1 MNNMKTRIP
10 FFVALALFSN
20 LKSQV
25 GINTNTPSHT
35 LDVNGLVRVRAL
47 ANAERKIVAADTQGV
62 LTLISPE
69 EIFSPKALLNTSTSA
84 TEQRLTIY
92 EGKCFQPTD
101 NASSCTVNVNHY
113 SSCAGF
119 TKAIDTQVVVGQT
132 INTGNGQF
140 LGVWT
145 ARYIDNKGYVGGS
158 TAAEQVA
165 PDYPRISY
173 PVANSANYLGSGS
186 FSGQCNADLVTTIN
200 QTTGD
205 VKIESAKRSM
215 FAHLVYLISVSR
227 SKSN

>member
-1 MNNMKTRIP
+1 MKTRII
-10 FFVALALFSN
+10 FFVALSFCSS

-25 GINTNTPSHT
+25 GINTTTPSHT

-47 ANAERKIVAADTQGV
+47 ANAERKIVSADQNGV
-62 LTLISPE
+62 LTLVSPE

-84 TEQRLTIY
+84 AEQRLTIY

-101 NASSCTVNVNHY
+101 NASSCTVSVNHY

-119 TKAIDTQVVVGQT
+119 TRAIDTQIVIGQT

-140 LGVWT
+140 LGTWA
-145 ARYIDNKGYVGGS
+145 ARFIDNKGYVGGA
-158 TAAEQVA
+158 TAAEQIA

-173 PVANSANYLGSGS
+173 PTTNSANYLGSGS
-186 FSGQCNADLVTTIN
+186 FSGQCNTDLVATIN

-205 VKIESAKRSM
+205 VKIESVKRSM
-215 FAHLVYLISVSR
+215 FAHLVYLLSISR
-227 SKSN
+227 SRSN

>member
-1 MNNMKTRIP
+1 MKTRIT
-10 FFVALALFSN
+10 FFVAVAFFSS

-25 GINTNTPSHT
+25 GINTTTPSHT

-47 ANAERKIVAADTQGV
+47 ANAERKIVAADQQGV

-92 EGKCFQPTD
+92 EGQCFQPTD
-101 NASSCTVNVNHY
+101 NASSCTVKVNHY

-119 TKAIDTQVVVGQT
+119 TRAIDTQVVVGQT

-140 LGVWT
+140 LGTW
-145 ARYIDNKGYVGGS
+145 ASRFIDNKGYVGGA

-173 PVANSANYLGSGS
+173 PTANSANYLGSGS
-186 FSGQCNADLVTTIN
+186 FSGQCNADIVTTIN

-205 VKIESAKRSM
+205 IKIESVKRSM
-215 FAHLVYLISVSR
+215 FAHLVYLLSISR
-227 SKSN
+227 SRSN

>member
-1 MNNMKTRIP
+1 MKTELI
-10 FFVALALFSN
+10 FFVAIAFSGG

-25 GINTNTPSHT
+25 GINIESPTHT
-35 LDVNGLVRVRAL
+35 LDVNGLVRVRGL
-47 ANAERKIVAADTQGV
+47 ANAERKIVAADPQGV
-62 LTLISPE
+62 LTLVSPE
-69 EIFSPKALLNTSTSA
+69 EIFSPKALLNTSMSPA
-84 TEQRLTIY
+84 EQRLTVY

-101 NASSCTVNVNHY
+101 NASSCTVSVNHY

-119 TKAIDTQVVVGQT
+119 TKAIDTQIVVGQT

-140 LGVWT
+140 LGTWA
-145 ARYIDNKGYVGGS
+145 ARFIDNKGYVGGL

-173 PVANSANYLGSGS
+173 PVANAANYLGSGS

-205 VKIESAKRSM
+205 IKVESVKRSM
-215 FAHLVYLISVSR
+215 FAHLVYLLSISR
-227 SKSN
+227 SRSN

>member
-1 MNNMKTRIP
+1 MKTRII
-10 FFVALALFSN
+10 FFVAFAFFSS

-25 GINTNTPSHT
+25 GINTDTPSHT

-47 ANAERKIVAADTQGV
+47 ANAERKIVSADQQGV

-84 TEQRLTIY
+84 AEQRLTIY
-92 EGKCFQPTD
+92 EGQCFQPTD
-101 NASSCTVNVNHY
+101 NASSCTVKVNHY

-119 TKAIDTQVVVGQT
+119 TRAVDTQVVVGQT

-140 LGVWT
+140 LGTW
-145 ARYIDNKGYVGGS
+145 ASRFIDNKGYVGGA

-173 PVANSANYLGSGS
+173 PTANSANYLGTGS
-186 FSGQCNADLVTTIN
+186 FSGQCNADIVTTIN
-200 QTTGD
+200 QATGD
-205 VKIESAKRSM
+205 IKVESVKRSM
-215 FAHLVYLISVSR
+215 FAHLVYLLSISR